1 MLFPEKEELAL
12 AWIGKLYHCKR
23 CYSPKRKNFKIFD
36 DDATLEDI
44 SDTVTCRLLC
54 HLAVV
59 RGINS
64 SVVGMHLLLLLQLV
78 RLSSVAWWLF
88 WGCHEHALHHQG
100 GEEAQTDK

>member
-1 MLFPEKEELAL
+1 MLFPEKEELQ
-12 AWIGKLYHCKR
+12 
-23 CYSPKRKNFKIFD
+23 NIFD
-36 DDATLEDI
+36 DAATLEDI